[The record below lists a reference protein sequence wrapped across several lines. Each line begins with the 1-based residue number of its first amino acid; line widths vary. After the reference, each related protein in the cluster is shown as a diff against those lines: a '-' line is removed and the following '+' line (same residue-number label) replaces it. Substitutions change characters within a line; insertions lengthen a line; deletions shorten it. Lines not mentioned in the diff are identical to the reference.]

1 MDRQWS
7 ANSGTVAVQGGFCW
21 NPVQL
26 RRSLTPAMQL
36 GIARSPPWILP
47 AGSMDGMEDHE
58 TAWNPVCVFVCVC
71 RHMYICSNMHHYN
84 ISHQYTHRERGWKKD
99 RPGRQRERVSFQH
112 PVLPLPR
119 GRFKRSVW
127 GPMRLRLE
135 PPGLTS
141 GDRGTGKC
149 FCRWNRWFYLTHRL
163 TPNFQRLY
171 PGCWEQPGLIFGLQ
185 LEITKMI
192 CIGFWWILM
201 SCNWP
206 RLRYGHARMAHVLHK
221 FLQGYPWV
229 LAAHPPLGPEAG
241 KTGESSRN
249 GRWAQPMP
257 SPATGWGC
265 GFAAPR

>member
-1 MDRQWS
+1 MKQP
-7 ANSGTVAVQGGFCW
+7 GTLCHISV
-21 NPVQL
+21 
-26 RRSLTPAMQL
+26 
-36 GIARSPPWILP
+36 IL
-47 AGSMDGMEDHE
+47 DVC
-58 TAWNPVCVFVCVC
+58 VCVFVCVC

-249 GRWAQPMP
+249 GMSTAYAKPCNWLGVRICSTSVVGDLWA
-257 SPATGWGC
+257 WVC
-265 GFAAPR
+265 